1 MGAGSDAILLGA
13 ETLRGLYPVE
23 TISIVG
29 KICAEVY
36 LFFGVIYNFVEKV
49 NLFLNVS
56 FELMQIETM
65 DLIVPFSELNSE
77 IWHLESFGFFLINI
91 RSIYFLVLILYS
103 LCLDLDLDVD
113 FTSLIQIKVCYLL
126 FVLESHVLLMD
137 AYRSYYSLHTYF
149 LNEAHHSPLLEVL
162 LFGP

>member
-29 KICAEVY
+29 KICAEVHI
-36 LFFGVIYNFVEKV
+36 FFEVIYNFVEKV

-65 DLIVPFSELNSE
+65 DLIVPLSELNTQKLAFGKFWFLSYKHP
-77 IWHLESFGFFLINI
+77 WHLFSGAYFVFSVDDDFASFI
-91 RSIYFLVLILYS
+91 
-103 LCLDLDLDVD
+103 
-113 FTSLIQIKVCYLL
+113 
-126 FVLESHVLLMD
+126 
-137 AYRSYYSLHTYF
+137 
-149 LNEAHHSPLLEVL
+149 
-162 LFGP
+162 